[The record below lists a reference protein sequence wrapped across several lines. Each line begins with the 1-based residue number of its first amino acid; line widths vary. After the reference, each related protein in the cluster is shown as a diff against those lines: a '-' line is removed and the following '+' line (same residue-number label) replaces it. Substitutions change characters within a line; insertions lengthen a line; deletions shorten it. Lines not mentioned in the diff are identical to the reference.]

1 MYNINEML
9 SLKELKS
16 LCSTNIQLLY
26 NLMYKCKTM
35 HVTCGAPC
43 KREGGLSG
51 VKGRKKGPFLLSP
64 VLTPYTPAMQ
74 ATACAL

>member
-1 MYNINEML
+1 
-9 SLKELKS
+9 
-16 LCSTNIQLLY
+16 
-26 NLMYKCKTM
+26 MYKCKTM